1 MVTFERGFAVLAA
14 TLLVLSVGAVV
25 AVPSDAKRDGTLAF
39 DPGVPAEYSFETPTE
54 DGVATVDGET
64 YESVNEAVAAAD
76 PGETVRLTGVFHE
89 RVTVDTDGI
98 TLTSAD
104 GAMAVIDG
112 GGVDDVLTLDGEDI
126 TVRRLWIRN
135 SGSDASGND
144 AGVWINGTGATVI
157 DSRLTE
163 ITFGLWVDG
172 VDDVV
177 IENNTIVGRES
188 VRPLSYR
195 GNGIQL
201 WKTESSRVT
210 GNHITDVRDGIYY
223 SWASEVLANQNVMWD
238 LRYGVHY
245 MYSDDCRLVNNTAF
259 GNDVGYSLMVSQR
272 LEIVN
277 NIAVNNHGKSGHG
290 FLVKSIDKTT
300 IRGNVLIGNRK
311 GMYVFNSL
319 DNVIV
324 DNLVMANDV
333 GVHLLAG
340 SVREDIYNNSFVRND
355 EPVRA
360 VIGQQVAWN
369 RSGVG
374 NYWSGASTA
383 DVDGDGMSDVRYR
396 PAGIVERL
404 MVTEPIS
411 RVFADSPAFSA
422 IRMAESSVPVI
433 ESPGVIDYHPR
444 VEPKHDWRRYYD

>member
-1 MVTFERGFAVLAA
+1 MVTFDRGFAVLAA
-14 TLLVLSVGAVV
+14 VVLVVAMGAVV
-25 AVPSDAKRDGTLAF
+25 IDPSDAKGDESLAF
-39 DPGVPAEYSFETPTE
+39 DPGVPAEYSFEGPATE
-54 DGVATVDGET
+54 GIATVEGET
-64 YESVNEAVAAAD
+64 FESVNDAVAAAD
-76 PGETVRLTGVFHE
+76 PGDTVVLTGVFDE
-89 RVTVDTDGI
+89 RVIVDTDGI
-98 TLTSAD
+98 TLTSAE
-104 GAMAVIDG
+104 GSMAVIDG
-112 GGVDDVLTLDGEDI
+112 GGTDDVVTLNGDDV
-126 TVRRLWIRN
+126 TLSRVWIRN
-135 SGSDASGND
+135 SGSDAAGND
-144 AGVWINGTGATVI
+144 AGVWVNGTGSRIV
-157 DSRLTE
+157 DSRLTA
-163 ITFGLWVDG
+163 ITFGIWVDG
-172 VDDVV
+172 VDGVV

-201 WKTESSRVT
+201 WKTEGSRVT
-210 GNHITDVRDGIYY
+210 ANHITDVRDGIYY
-223 SWASEVLANQNVMWD
+223 SWASEVLANRNVMWD

-290 FLVKSIDKTT
+290 ILVKSIDKTT

-311 GMYVFNSL
+311 GLYVFNSL
-319 DNVIV
+319 DNVIA
-324 DNLVMANDV
+324 DNLVMANDI

-340 SVREDIYNNSFVRND
+340 SVREEVYNNSFVRND

-360 VIGQQVAWN
+360 VIGEQVAWN
-369 RSGVG
+369 GSGMG
-374 NYWSGASTA
+374 NYWSGASIA
-383 DVDGDGMSDVRYR
+383 DVDGDGVSDIRYR

-411 RVFADSPAFSA
+411 QVFADSPAFSA

-444 VEPKHDWRRYYD
+444 VEPNHDWRSYYD

>member
-14 TLLVLSVGAVV
+14 TLLVLSMAAVV
-25 AVPSDAKRDGTLAF
+25 AVPSDAKRDSDLAF
-39 DPGVPAEYSFETPTE
+39 DPGVPAEYSFESPSGP
-54 DGVATVDGET
+54 GVASVDGER
-64 YESVNEAVAAAD
+64 YDSVDAAVAAAE
-76 PGETVRLTGVFHE
+76 PGDTVRLTGVFDE

-104 GAMAVIDG
+104 GSMAVIDG
-112 GGVDDVLTLDGEDI
+112 GGVDDVLTLNGENI
-126 TVRRLWIRN
+126 TVNRIWIRN
-135 SGSDASGND
+135 SGRDAAGND
-144 AGVWINGTGATVI
+144 AGVWVNGTAARIV
-157 DSRLTE
+157 DSRLTA
-163 ITFGLWVDG
+163 ITFGIWVDG
-172 VDDVV
+172 VDDVL

-201 WKTESSRVT
+201 WKTENSRVT
-210 GNHITDVRDGIYY
+210 ANHITDVRDGIYY
-223 SWASEVLANQNVMWD
+223 SWASGVLANRNVMWD

-290 FLVKSIDKTT
+290 ILVKSIDKTT
-300 IRGNVLIGNRK
+300 IRGNVLIGNKK
-311 GMYVFNSL
+311 GLYVFNSL
-319 DNVIV
+319 DNVIA

-340 SVREDIYNNSFVRND
+340 SVREEVYNNSFVRND

-360 VIGQQVAWN
+360 VIGEQVEWN
-369 RSGVG
+369 TSGVG
-374 NYWSGASTA
+374 NYWSGARTA
-383 DVDGDGMSDVRYR
+383 DVDGDGVSDVRYR

-404 MVTEPIS
+404 MVTKPIA

-422 IRMAESSVPVI
+422 IRLAESSVPVI
-433 ESPGVIDYHPR
+433 ESPGVIDHHPR
-444 VEPKHDWRRYYD
+444 VEPNHDWRSYYD